1 MTYKAWNLPYNE
13 ISYISYLSLSKHL
26 FWVIESLYSLN
37 WCFLKN
43 SMHFLS
49 ILRRVRL
56 CHILPSYI
64 NFFRGY
70 YSINSSNAVF
80 ATILI
85 APLPIRSYN
94 DSKYVLTNRS
104 RKEKNV
110 FFYLHDEYGY
120 LCEQDTRLLFVG
132 FLEYILVHHKPGY
145 HNFPWFHRV
154 RIDVKIDY
162 HCPTQ
167 HATNRLKL
175 IPLK

>member
-64 NFFRGY
+64 NFSRGY

-104 RKEKNV
+104 RKEKMYSFIYTTSMVTFANKTPGCYLLV
-110 FFYLHDEYGY
+110 FWNISWFITNPDIII
-120 LCEQDTRLLFVG
+120 
-132 FLEYILVHHKPGY
+132 FLDSIVSELM
-145 HNFPWFHRV
+145 
-154 RIDVKIDY
+154 
-162 HCPTQ
+162 
-167 HATNRLKL
+167 
-175 IPLK
+175 